1 VIEEVRGLLRDR
13 GRVGGRI
20 GRAAA
25 GPSSSGCSRAA
36 SPATT
41 SRLQQRETTALG
53 LDALV
58 TQAGAMSEPVLT
70 RLGVVAV
77 RRVDMLVDDF

>member
-1 VIEEVRGLLRDR
+1 
-13 GRVGGRI
+13 
-20 GRAAA
+20 
-25 GPSSSGCSRAA
+25 
-36 SPATT
+36 
-41 SRLQQRETTALG
+41 LQQRETTALG